1 MTLTEIAIKRPTLV
15 VVIFAALGVLGLFSY
30 SQLKYE
36 LLPKMSNP
44 VVTVA
49 AIYPGASPSEVETSV
64 TKVIEDAASGIDNV
78 KTVRSQSLEGVSF
91 IMIEFNQSANVDI
104 ALQDVQRKVNATT
117 QLLPEDVRTP
127 TISKFALDELPV
139 LRMGATSS
147 LPERDFYQLLKDQI
161 SQRLSRVSGVG
172 QINLIGG
179 EQREIRVNVDGDK
192 LNSYGLS
199 ILAVSQAIRSSNLD
213 FPTGNIKD
221 SDGQFVVR
229 VAGKFRSLEEFRNL
243 VIGKS
248 KSGGEIKLMDVAEVQ
263 DGVKEATTLS
273 RINNVSSVGIQ
284 VVKQSDAN
292 TVEVSKLVR
301 EELKKIEADYAAS
314 NIKFDVAQDGS
325 LYTIDAANA
334 VKFDLGLAVVLVAL
348 VMLVFLHSIRNS
360 LIVMVA
366 IPASMIS
373 TFIAMYALGFSL
385 NLMTLLALSLVVGIL
400 VDDSIVVLENIY
412 RRLEMGD
419 DQRTAALK
427 GRNEIGFAALSITLV
442 DIVVFF
448 PLAMVGGMVGNILRE
463 FSLVVVFSTM
473 MSLFVSFTIT
483 PMLASRFT
491 KLQHLSNRTLMGRF
505 GLWFEEKYKGLT
517 EQYVQLLRWSLKRRW
532 VVYVT
537 TFLLFVGSIGLV
549 VGGFVGFEFFSQ
561 SDRGEFSVTLE
572 LPPGA
577 TLEQTNQLTQ
587 QVENT
592 ILDMPEVERVIANV
606 GVSSEGLVGQNSNNS
621 SELVVTL
628 VPKENRTRSTDD
640 MSLAIKDSVLSIPG
654 VKVRVNP
661 VGIFG
666 TANQTPI
673 QLIVVGTDLADVQKA
688 ALQIQEVMLNIP
700 GTADVRLSSE
710 DGKPETRV
718 EIDREKL
725 ASFGLSLA
733 EVGATLRTA
742 LTGDDDAKY
751 RDGGT
756 EYDIRIMLDEYDR
769 SHTADIGNLAFL
781 NRSGQPVQ
789 LRQFADIE
797 RTTGPTRLQR
807 RDRNTTVT
815 VFSQVI
821 GRPSGTVA
829 QEIDLALKNVKFPTG
844 VTYTH
849 DGDVKNQ
856 QDSGSSMG
864 LAMLAGIL
872 FVYMI
877 MVALYNSYRY
887 PLVVLFSIP
896 VAMIGALVALALAGK
911 TLSFFSM
918 VGIIMLMGL
927 VSKNAILL
935 VDFTNKLREEGMEL
949 KEALLEAGR
958 ERLRPIL
965 MTTMTMIL
973 GMMPIA
979 VSTSAGAEWKSGLA
993 WVLIGGLTSSM
1004 LLTLVLVPAVYMTID
1019 RFTNWVASTYRKL
1032 FRRGRTAKH
1041 EETLGLPDPVGAEV
1055 ARVSGAQIR
1064 K

>member
-1 MTLTEIAIKRPTLV
+1 MTITELSIKRPTLI

-30 SQLKYE
+30 MQLKYE

-44 VVTVA
+44 VVTIS
-49 AIYPGASPSEVETSV
+49 AIYPGASPNEVETSV
-64 TKVIEDAASGIDNV
+64 TKVIEDATSGIDNV
-78 KTVRSQSLEGVSF
+78 KTVRSQSFEGVSF
-91 IMIEFNQSANVDI
+91 IMLEFNQSTNVDI
-104 ALQDVQRKVNATT
+104 ALQDVQRKVNATA

-139 LRMGATSS
+139 LRMGATSTLS
-147 LPERDFYQLLKDQI
+147 EREFYQLLKDQI
-161 SQRLSRVSGVG
+161 SQRLSRVPGVG
-172 QINLIGG
+172 QVNLIGG
-179 EQREIRVNVDGDK
+179 EQREIRVNVDGEK
-192 LNSYGLS
+192 LRSYGLS
-199 ILAVSQAIRSSNLD
+199 ILAVSQAIKSSNLD

-229 VAGKFRSLEEFRNL
+229 VAGKLTSLDEMRNL

-248 KSGGEIKLMDVAEVQ
+248 KAGGDIKLMDVAEVQ
-263 DGVKEATTLS
+263 DGAKETTNMS

-292 TVEVSKLVR
+292 AVEVSSLVR
-301 EELKKIEADYAAS
+301 AELKKIETDFAR
-314 NIKFDVAQDGS
+314 NNLKFDVAQDAS
-325 LYTIDAANA
+325 LFTIDAANA

-360 LIVMVA
+360 LIVLVA

-373 TFIAMYALGFSL
+373 TFIAMYALGFTL

-400 VDDSIVVLENIY
+400 VDDSIVVLENIH
-412 RRLEMGD
+412 RRLELGD

-442 DIVVFF
+442 DVVVFF
-448 PLAMVGGMVGNILRE
+448 PLAMVGGIVGNIMRE
-463 FSLVVVFSTM
+463 FALVVVFSTL

-483 PMLASRFT
+483 PLLASRFT
-491 KLQHLSNRTLMGRF
+491 KLQELTNRTLMGRF
-505 GLWFEEKYKGLT
+505 GLWFERIYKKVT
-517 EQYVQLLRWSLKRRW
+517 DDYVALLRWSLGHRW
-532 VVYVT
+532 AVFVAT
-537 TFLLFVGSIGLV
+537 LLLFVATGALIGN
-549 VGGFVGFEFFSQ
+549 GFVGFEFITQ

-577 TLEQTNQLTQ
+577 TLEQTNQTTQ
-587 QVENT
+587 RLEGA
-592 ILDMPEVERVIANV
+592 ILDMPEVERAIANV
-606 GVSSEGLVGQNSNNS
+606 GVSSEGLLGQNSNNS

-628 VPKENRTRSTDD
+628 VPKELRARSTDD
-640 MSLAIKDSVLSIPG
+640 VAESIKDMALAIPG

-673 QLIVVGTDLADVQKA
+673 QLVVVGTDLKDVQSA
-688 ALQIQEVMLNIP
+688 ANQIADLVRKVP
-700 GTADVRLSSE
+700 GTADVRLSAE

-718 EIDREKL
+718 EIDRAKL

-733 EVGATLRTA
+733 EVGGTLRTA
-742 LTGDDDAKY
+742 LTGDNDAKY
-751 RDGGT
+751 RDGAT
-756 EYDIRIMLDEYDR
+756 EYDIRIMLDEFDR
-769 SHTADIGNLAFL
+769 SHTEDIGELTFI
-781 NRSGQPVQ
+781 NRSGQAVQ
-789 LRQFADIE
+789 LKQFASVE

-815 VFSQVI
+815 VFSQVV
-821 GRPSGTVA
+821 GRAVGTVA
-829 QEIDLALKNVKFPTG
+829 AEIDLALKNLKLPTG
-844 VTYTH
+844 VTYTY

-864 LAMLAGIL
+864 LAMMAGIL

-877 MVALYNSYRY
+877 MVALYNSYRH
-887 PLVVLFSIP
+887 PFVVLFSIP
-896 VAMIGALVALALAGK
+896 VALIGAFFALALAGK
-911 TLSFFSM
+911 SLSIFSM
-918 VGIIMLMGL
+918 LGLIMLMGL

-935 VDFTNKLREEGMEL
+935 VDFTNRLREEGYGV
-949 KEALLEAGR
+949 KDALLEAGR

-965 MTTMTMIL
+965 MTTLTMIL
-973 GMMPIA
+973 GMLPIA
-979 VSTSAGAEWKSGLA
+979 ISTSAGAEWKSGLA

-1004 LLTLVLVPAVYMTID
+1004 LLTLVLVPAVYLTMDGMTQWI
-1019 RFTNWVASTYRKL
+1019 SKTYVKL
-1032 FRRGRTAKH
+1032 FKRGRKKQP
-1041 EETLGLPDPVGAEV
+1041 EGVMVDEPVGAEP
-1055 ARVSGAQIR
+1055 AMMRATGQ
-1064 K
+1064 